1 MTNSVEI
8 PQEIIDS
15 IIAEVGD
22 DRRLLKQCSL
32 VSSSFLLPSRKQLFS
47 RISLERDH
55 RCWEIY
61 QFLVQNPV
69 IKSFVRSISI
79 KRMWDR
85 KTANWM
91 NGRSLI
97 AILRLPFC
105 HLERFSINVC
115 QEFAWTWNS
124 FNSEL
129 KDAFLN
135 IIRSSTLKTLS
146 LTGVIGVPITLFH
159 TAHLTTLELDS
170 IFPNDFVGENS
181 SSLAWAASKGVAPT
195 ASHTVIDRCVW
206 LFRKEFEEYEISFI
220 FLFLTNSG
228 QTTQKYPGP

>member
-1 MTNSVEI
+1 MDIMI
-8 PQEIIDS
+8 PQDIIDNV
-15 IIAEVGD
+15 IAAVGD
-22 DRRLLKQCSL
+22 DTRLLKQCTL

-47 RISLERDH
+47 RISLQSKH
-55 RCWEIY
+55 RCREIY

-69 IKSFVRSISI
+69 IKSFVRSISV

-91 NGRSLI
+91 NGRPLL
-97 AILRLPFC
+97 AILRLTFC
-105 HLERFSINVC
+105 HLECFSINVC
-115 QEFAWTWNS
+115 PEFAWTWNS
-124 FNSEL
+124 FGSEL

-135 IIRSSTLKTLS
+135 IVHLSTLKTLS
-146 LTGVIGVPITLFH
+146 LRGIIEVPITLFH

-181 SSLAWAASKGVAPT
+181 SSLAWAASKGVAPI

-206 LFRKEFEEYEISFI
+206 LFRTELEEYEIPFI

-228 QTTQKYPGP
+228 QTTRRYPGP